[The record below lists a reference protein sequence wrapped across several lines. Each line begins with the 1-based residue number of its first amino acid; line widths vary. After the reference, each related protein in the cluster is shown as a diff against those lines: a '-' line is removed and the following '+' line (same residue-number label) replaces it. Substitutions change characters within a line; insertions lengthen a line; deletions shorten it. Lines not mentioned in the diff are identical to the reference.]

1 MKFGNDYSLFI
12 RIVSV
17 LGVKSPPSEG
27 AAIDKH
33 FSRDCYFF
41 FLSINTWATALQH
54 RTLHRSLP
62 IMSDEIV
69 WQVINQ
75 QFCSYKLK

>member
-1 MKFGNDYSLFI
+1 MTLSGIDKQARDPLTQEGGQYLSNLFF
-12 RIVSV
+12 SF
-17 LGVKSPPSEG
+17 GVK
-27 AAIDKH
+27 H
-33 FSRDCYFF
+33 
-41 FLSINTWATALQH
+41 LLH
-54 RTLHRSLP
+54 RTLGPTTFLVVNSSP

>member
-1 MKFGNDYSLFI
+1 LAKD
-12 RIVSV
+12 
-17 LGVKSPPSEG
+17 G
-27 AAIDKH
+27 APIDKH
-33 FSRDCYFF
+33 FSRDRYFF
-41 FLSINTWATALQH
+41 FSSINTWATALQH
-54 RTLHRSLP
+54 RTQHRTLP